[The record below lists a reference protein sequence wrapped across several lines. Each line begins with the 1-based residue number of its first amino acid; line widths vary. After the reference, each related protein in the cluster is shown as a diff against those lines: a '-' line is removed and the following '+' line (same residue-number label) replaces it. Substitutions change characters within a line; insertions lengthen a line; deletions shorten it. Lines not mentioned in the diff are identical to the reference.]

1 MAISRISAQPSGDAP
16 IDLPRLV
23 SRADIVL
30 DRPVSRPEA
39 GMPIGNGRMGSLV
52 WTLPNALRLQI
63 NRVDVFGNDRS
74 SNSFPQRYTDYA
86 GGCAFVDIELVSHGE
101 DVFSEKDTRQR
112 LDCYQGILNLDGKG
126 VKTRTFA
133 WHERDVMAI
142 EITDD
147 RPEPQV
153 IRVNLRML
161 RPGQFRTLGQTAA
174 SKLAVRNG
182 RLLLTQAFEEDS
194 FFCGSVVALGVVG
207 RSATLRQTRDD
218 ELSLVLA
225 PGQGLF
231 TVLIASAASMNR
243 EEPIADSALTQ
254 LETAAGTGFA
264 QLFEANKSWW
274 ADFWSRGYVRLHSA
288 DGVADEIEKHYTYY
302 LYVMASSSRGKY
314 PTKFNGMIWTTGGD
328 ARQWG
333 SQYWG
338 ANQSCLY
345 NALFPTNR
353 WELLDPVFDTYTA
366 MKESCA
372 LAAEQQWGSKG
383 IFFPETYAFNGLAPL
398 PDDIA
403 AEMRDLYLL
412 RRPWEQMT
420 ARFRAYAQ
428 NRQPHSSRW
437 NWQGSG
443 KWVEGRWEPEGRG
456 GGPYGPVTHIF
467 SRGAKIAYQFWQRYE
482 YTLDQAWLR
491 ERAYPIM
498 KGVAEFYRNHPNL
511 KKGSDGKYH
520 LYHVNSNESIW
531 GGRDPDEE
539 ISSMRGLLP
548 ATIRASEILG
558 VDADMRPVWGELLSN
573 LAPLP
578 TSNHPDAQPAGQGSR
593 PYWIRALPP
602 IVRGNGTSRPDGNTM
617 PIWFFDLCTLE
628 NPDPARKALSDATF
642 DGYFP
647 EGVGRPTRVGVLSKL
662 GVTAAMVGRAEYVR
676 YLLPNQIF
684 SQESSAMDNRMDLRE
699 GFQTTSVQRLGRA
712 ADTLHNALC
721 QSVGAG
727 PAEAPVIRVFPAWPK
742 DWDAA
747 FSLLARGGFTVE
759 SAMRNGE
766 IEFVGIQSRMGGECR
781 VRNPWAGPVTI
792 YRQNT
797 VWLQLNGSLLK
808 FETSA
813 GEEFLLRPTDLR
825 KSE

>member
-1 MAISRISAQPSGDAP
+1 
-16 IDLPRLV
+16 
-23 SRADIVL
+23 
-30 DRPVSRPEA
+30 
-39 GMPIGNGRMGSLV
+39 MPIGNGRMGSLV
-52 WTLPNALRLQI
+52 WTLPNALKLQI

-86 GGCAFVDIELVSHGE
+86 GGCAFIDIELVGAGE
-101 DVFSEKDTRQR
+101 DVFTEKDTRQH
-112 LDCYQGILNLDGKG
+112 LAVYEGILNLDGKG
-126 VKTRTFA
+126 IKTRTIA
-133 WHERDVMAI
+133 WHDQDVMAV
-142 EITDD
+142 EITDE
-147 RPEPQV
+147 RPGPDA
-153 IRVNLRML
+153 IRINLRML
-161 RPGQFRTLGQTAA
+161 RPGQFRTLGQTAM
-174 SKLAVRNG
+174 SKLAVQNS
-182 RLLLTQAFEEDS
+182 RLLLTQTFEEDS
-194 FFCGSVVALGVVG
+194 FFCGSAVAVGIVG
-207 RSATLRQTRDD
+207 RSGTLRRTRDD
-218 ELSLVLA
+218 ELSLAVA
-225 PGQGLF
+225 PGNGVF
-231 TVLIASAASMNR
+231 TVFVASAASMNR
-243 EEPIADSALTQ
+243 DDRIADSALTQ
-254 LETAAGTGFA
+254 LEAAASKGFEP
-264 QLFEANKSWW
+264 LLEANKSWW
-274 ADFWSRGYVRLHSA
+274 ADFWSRGFVQLHSA
-288 DGVADEIEKHYTYY
+288 DGVADQIEQHYTYY
-302 LYVMASSSRGKY
+302 LYVMASSSLGKY

-353 WELLDPVFDTYTA
+353 WELVDPVFDMYTA
-366 MKESCA
+366 MKDSSA

-412 RRPWEQMT
+412 RKPWEQMSP
-420 ARFRAYAQ
+420 RFRAFAQ

-498 KGVAEFYRNHPNL
+498 KGVAEFYRNYPNL
-511 KKGSDGKYH
+511 KKEADGKYH

-539 ISSMRGLLP
+539 ISSMMGLLP

-558 VDADMRPVWGELLSN
+558 MDANMRPVWRDLLSN

-578 TSNHPDAQPAGQGSR
+578 TSNHPDAQPPGQGSR

-602 IVRGNGTSRPDGNTM
+602 IVRGNGGGRPDGNTM

-628 NPDPARKALSDATF
+628 NPDQATRALSDATF
-642 DGYFP
+642 DGYFRD
-647 EGVGRPTRVGVLSKL
+647 GVGPTTRIGVLSKL
-662 GVTAAMVGRAEYVR
+662 GVTAAMLGRTDYVR

-684 SQESSAMDNRMDLRE
+684 SQESPALDNRMDLRE

-712 ADTLHNALC
+712 ADALHNALC

-727 PAEAPVIRVFPAWPK
+727 PAQPPVIRVFPAWPK

-747 FSLLARGGFTVE
+747 FNLLARGGFTV
-759 SAMRNGE
+759 SSSIKNGQVD
-766 IEFVGIQSRMGGECR
+766 FVRIRSRVGGECQA
-781 VRNPWAGPVTI
+781 RNPWNGPVVI
-792 YRQNT
+792 HRGGGR
-797 VWLQLNGSLLK
+797 WLQLDGSLLK
-808 FETSA
+808 FPTSA
-813 GEEFLLRPTDLR
+813 GEEFLLRPAASPGSD
-825 KSE
+825 